1 MLMSVEVS
9 RRKFLQ
15 GSVALSVAGASA
27 ISATNLFSS
36 EHASNEHQSTD
47 SRIPSTITTK
57 TGTGDAQDIPFLCGI
72 CVNKCAGFARVE
84 DGIVTKLNP
93 NPYFPKNRNMLCARG
108 NAGIQTMYDPD
119 RLKYPMVRIG
129 ERGDGK
135 YKRVTWDEA
144 YDAILNGTDKFKGL
158 KQILDEEK
166 DNRATIAYCNG
177 EGLSKEGFEVLVG
190 EKLGSPN
197 YVDEISICLETT
209 LGGYV
214 NTIGTY
220 GESDL
225 NNADYLI
232 IAGAN
237 RAEAIITPDTMDMF
251 KRSKGRGLKTIVL
264 DPRFT
269 NTAAKADRW
278 YAVNPGTDLAF
289 VLALT
294 YVVLTEDLYDKD
306 FMEKYGVG
314 FEDYKNH
321 VISNKYTPEWAEKI
335 TNIPAKEIYKT
346 AREFMAAEHPIYY
359 QGRRSVF
366 SKNDFQ
372 LRRAMALFQALSG
385 NLDKKG
391 GIVYGQKLKLPKEEI
406 NVPMYAQVES
416 RFDTEGIA
424 IPAQKTGSWIVL
436 RNMVLEGKN
445 PYPLRVMM
453 MRKHNPM
460 SGVPNTKK
468 TEEFLKKM
476 DLNVMID
483 ILPSDTTMF
492 ADVILP
498 EASYLERTS
507 PVASYGALEPAI
519 VMRKQAVKPLYET
532 KEPEV
537 IYKELAEKLSK
548 PLWEITKKYDEDV
561 QDDTEG
567 MSEKEIEE
575 YYEENGFNLADAW
588 EKPVYEQ
595 NKERI
600 EKAFGEEAWKMLDEK
615 GVYYPNMDKYH
626 KQLNPNEYQYYP
638 EKAKNYTTKKDDL
651 KIVCNFK
658 NLAKKGIDPMPT
670 WKDDYNFVVP
680 DGQFRLITGRH
691 AQFTQSGTTNN
702 AMLRDLIPT
711 NYIWINNQVCEK
723 MGIAF
728 GDKVEVKSNIGK
740 VTIMAYPTNKIA
752 PNQIFMLHGFGGSS
766 EKMELAY
773 GNGAN
778 DALLIEDKIEPVY
791 GAAVMHETN
800 VEIRKV

>member
-1 MLMSVEVS
+1 MKVEIS
-9 RRKFLQ
+9 RRRFLQ
-15 GSVALSVAGASA
+15 GSVALTIVGGTG

-36 EHASNEHQSTD
+36 EEEGEHKL
-47 SRIPSTITTK
+47 PENITTK
-57 TGTGDAQDIPFLCGI
+57 TSTKKAKHVPFLCGI

-84 DGIVTKLNP
+84 DGVVTKLDP
-93 NPYFPKNRNMLCARG
+93 NPYFPKSRNMLCPRG
-108 NAGIQTMYDPD
+108 NAGIQTLYDPD
-119 RLKYPMVRIG
+119 RLKYPLIRIG

-135 YKRVTWDEA
+135 YKRVSWEEA

-166 DNRATIAYCNG
+166 DNRATIGYCNG
-177 EGLSKEGFEVLVG
+177 EGLSKEGFEVLMG
-190 EKLGSPN
+190 EKIGTPN

-220 GESDL
+220 GEADL

-251 KRSKGRGLKTIVL
+251 KRTQRRGLKTIVL

-278 YAVNPGTDLAF
+278 YAINPGTDLAF

-294 YVVLTEDLYDKD
+294 YVVINEELYDKE
-306 FMEKYGVG
+306 FVTKHGVG
-314 FEDYKNH
+314 FEDYKKH
-321 VISNKYTPEWAEKI
+321 ILSKKYTPEWAEKI
-335 TNIPAKEIYKT
+335 TGIPASEIYKT

-366 SKNDFQ
+366 AKNDFQ
-372 LRRAMALFQALSG
+372 LRRAMAIFQALSG

-391 GIVYGQKLKLPKEEI
+391 GIIYGKKLELPKEEV
-406 NVPMYAQVES
+406 NAPMYAQVKE

-424 IPAQKTGSWIVL
+424 IPSQKTGSWIVF
-436 RNMVLEGKN
+436 RNMVLEGKA
-445 PYPLRVMM
+445 PYPIRAMFI
-453 MRKHNPM
+453 RKHNPM

-476 DLNVMID
+476 DLNVVID
-483 ILPSDTTMF
+483 ILPSDTAMY

-519 VMRKQAVKPLYET
+519 VQRKAAIKPMFET
-532 KEPEV
+532 KVPEQ

-561 QDDTEG
+561 QEEIKG
-567 MSEKEIEE
+567 MSKEEEEK
-575 YYEENGFNLADAW
+575 YYKENGFDLADAW
-588 EKPVYEQ
+588 EKSVEES
-595 NKERI
+595 NKERVI
-600 EKAFGEEAWKMLDEK
+600 KAFGEEAWKILEEK
-615 GVYYPNMDKYH
+615 GVYYPNIEKYH

-638 EKAKNYTTKKDDL
+638 EDKKNYTTKKDDL
-651 KIVCNFK
+651 KVVFNFK
-658 NLAKKGIDPMPT
+658 NLAKKGVDPMPT
-670 WKDDYNFVVP
+670 WHDEWNFKVP
-680 DGQFRLITGRH
+680 EGKFRLVTGRH

-702 AMLRDLIPT
+702 VMLRDLIPT
-711 NYIWINNQVCEK
+711 NYVWINSRVAKEK
-723 MGIAF
+723 GIKF
-728 GDKVEVKSNIGK
+728 GDMVEVKSSVGK
-740 VTIMAYPTNKIA
+740 VTIKAYPTEKIA

-766 EKMELAY
+766 PLMEFAY

-778 DALLIEDKIEPVY
+778 DAAIIEDKIEPVY

>member
-1 MLMSVEVS
+1 MSVEVS

-27 ISATNLFSS
+27 ISATNLFSN
-36 EHASNEHQSTD
+36 EHASEHQSTN

-57 TGTGDAQDIPFLCGI
+57 TGVENGENIPFLCGI

-84 DGIVTKLNP
+84 NGIVTKLNP
-93 NPYFPKNRNMLCARG
+93 NPYFPKSRNMLCPRG
-108 NAGIQTMYDPD
+108 NAGIQTLYDPD

-129 ERGDGK
+129 QRGDGK

-144 YDAILNGTDKFKGL
+144 YEAILNGTDKFKGI
-158 KQILDEEK
+158 KKILDEEK

-190 EKLGSPN
+190 EKIGSPN

-220 GESDL
+220 GEADL

-269 NTAAKADRW
+269 NTAIKADRW
-278 YAVNPGTDLAF
+278 YAINPGTDLAF

-294 YVVLTEDLYDKD
+294 YIVMKEELYNKD
-306 FMEKYGVG
+306 FISKHMEG
-314 FEDYKNH
+314 FEEYKKHILSHN
-321 VISNKYTPEWAEKI
+321 YTPEWAAKI
-335 TNIPAKEIYKT
+335 TNISAKEIYKT
-346 AREFMAAEHPIYY
+346 AREFMAARSPIYY

-372 LRRAMALFQALSG
+372 LRRAMAIFQGLSG

-391 GIVYGQKLKLPKEEI
+391 GIVYGQKLQLPKEEV
-406 NVPMYAQVES
+406 NAPLYAQVQA

-424 IPAQKTGSWIVL
+424 IPSLKTGSWIVL

-445 PYPLRVMM
+445 PYPLRAMF

-483 ILPSDTTMF
+483 ILPSDTAMF

-507 PVASYGALEPAI
+507 PVASYGGLEPAI
-519 VMRKQAVKPLYET
+519 VQRKAAIKPLYET
-532 KEPEV
+532 KTPEV

-561 QDDTEG
+561 QDETEG
-567 MSEKEIEE
+567 MSKKEIEA
-575 YYEENGFNLADAW
+575 YYEENGFNLAQPW
-588 EKPVYEQ
+588 EKPVHEQ
-595 NKERI
+595 NEERVT
-600 EKAFGEEAWKMLDEK
+600 KAFGKKAWAILDEK
-615 GVYYPNMDKYH
+615 GVYYPNIEEYH
-626 KQLNPNEYQYYP
+626 KQLNPNEFQYYP
-638 EKAKNYTTKKDDL
+638 ENKKNYTTQKEKL
-651 KIVCNFK
+651 KVKCNLT
-658 NLAKKGIDPMPT
+658 NLAKKGVDAMPT
-670 WKDDYNFVVP
+670 WHDDYEFSVP
-680 DGQFRLITGRH
+680 KGKFRLITGRH

-702 AMLRDLIPT
+702 LMLRDLIPT
-711 NYIWINNQVCEK
+711 NYIWINNQVCEN
-723 MGIAF
+723 MGLKF

-740 VTIMAYPTNKIA
+740 IRIMTYPTNKIA

-766 EKMELAY
+766 EKMEISE

>member
-1 MLMSVEVS
+1 MQVEIS

-15 GSVALSVAGASA
+15 GSVALSIVGGSA
-27 ISATNLFSS
+27 VSTTNLFS
-36 EHASNEHQSTD
+36 NEHEGHHSV
-47 SRIPSTITTK
+47 PENITTK
-57 TGTGDAQDIPFLCGI
+57 TSTKKAEDIPFLCGI

-84 DGIVTKLNP
+84 DGVVTKLNP
-93 NPYFPKNRNMLCARG
+93 NPYFPKSRNMLCPRG
-108 NAGIQTMYDPD
+108 NAGIQTTYDPD

-135 YKRVTWDEA
+135 YKRVTWEEA
-144 YDAILNGTDKFKGL
+144 YEAILNGTDKFKGI

-166 DNRATIAYCNG
+166 DNRSTIAYCNG

-190 EKLGSPN
+190 EKIGSPN

-220 GESDL
+220 GEADL

-251 KRSKGRGLKTIVL
+251 KRTQRRGMKTIVL

-294 YVVLTEDLYDKD
+294 YVVMTEELYDKAFVTKHGD
-306 FMEKYGVG
+306 G

-321 VISNKYTPEWAEKI
+321 IISHKYTPEWAEKI
-335 TNIPAKEIYKT
+335 TNISAKEIYKT

-372 LRRAMALFQALSG
+372 LRRAMAIFQGLSG

-391 GIVYGQKLKLPKEEI
+391 GIVYGQKLALPKEEI
-406 NVPMYAQVES
+406 NSPMYGQVKP

-424 IPAQKTGSWIVL
+424 IPAGKTGSWIVL

-445 PYPLRVMM
+445 PYPLRAMF

-460 SGVPNTKK
+460 SGVPNTAK
-468 TEEFLKKM
+468 TVEFLKKM

-507 PVASYGALEPAI
+507 PLATYGALEPAI
-519 VMRKQAVKPLYET
+519 VQRRAAIKPLYET
-532 KEPEV
+532 KVPEE
-537 IYKELAEKLSK
+537 IYRELAEKLSK
-548 PLWEITKKYDEDV
+548 PLWENTLKYDEDV
-561 QDDTEG
+561 QDDTKG
-567 MSEKEIEE
+567 MSAEELEK
-575 YYEENGFNLADAW
+575 YYKENGFDLAEPW
-588 EKPVYEQ
+588 EKPVHEQ
-595 NKERI
+595 NEERMV
-600 EKAFGEEAWKMLDEK
+600 EAFGKEAWETLNEK
-615 GVYYPNMDKYH
+615 GVWYPNMEQYH
-626 KQLNPNEYQYYP
+626 KQLNPNEFQYYP
-638 EKAKNYTTKKDDL
+638 ESKKHYTTKKDDL
-651 KIVCNFK
+651 KVVFNFK

-670 WKDDYNFVVP
+670 WHDEWNFSVP
-680 DGQFRLITGRH
+680 EGKFRLVTGRH

-702 AMLRDLIPT
+702 IMLRDLIPT
-711 NYIWINNQVCEK
+711 NYIWINSRVAKEK
-723 MGIAF
+723 GIAF
-728 GDKVEVKSNIGK
+728 GDMLEVKSSIGK
-740 VTIMAYPTNKIA
+740 INIKAYPTEKIA

-766 EKMELAY
+766 EEMEFAY
-773 GNGAN
+773 GNGGN
-778 DALLIEDKIEPVY
+778 DAAIIEDKIEPVY

>member
-1 MLMSVEVS
+1 MEVEVS

-15 GSVALSVAGASA
+15 GTVALTVVGATALST
-27 ISATNLFSS
+27 TNLL
-36 EHASNEHQSTD
+36 SNEEKENGSFQV
-47 SRIPSTITTK
+47 TTK
-57 TGTGDAQDIPFLCGI
+57 TGQGEAENVPFLCGI

-84 DGIVTKLNP
+84 DGVVTKLNP
-93 NPYFPKNRNMLCARG
+93 NPYFPKSRNMLCPRG
-108 NAGIQTMYDPD
+108 NAGIQTTYDPD
-119 RLKYPMVRIG
+119 RLKYPLIRIG

-135 YKRVTWDEA
+135 YKRVSWEEA
-144 YDAILNGTDKFKGL
+144 YDAILNGVEGKFKGL

-166 DNRATIAYCNG
+166 DNRATIGYCNG
-177 EGLSKEGFEVLVG
+177 EGLSKEGFEVLMG
-190 EKLGSPN
+190 EKIGTPN

-220 GESDL
+220 GEADL

-251 KRSKGRGLKTIVL
+251 KRTRGRGLKTIVI

-278 YAVNPGTDLAF
+278 YAINPGTDLAF

-294 YVVLTEDLYDKD
+294 YVAINEELYDKK
-306 FMEKYGVG
+306 FVKKYGVG
-314 FEDYKNH
+314 FEDYKKH
-321 VISNKYTPEWAEKI
+321 ILSNNYTPEWAEKI
-335 TNIPAKEIYKT
+335 TNIPASEIYKT

-359 QGRRSVF
+359 QGRRSVWA
-366 SKNDFQ
+366 KNDFQ
-372 LRRAMALFQALSG
+372 LRRAMALFQGLSG

-391 GIVYGQKLKLPKEEI
+391 GIIYGKKLALPKEEI
-406 NVPMYAQVES
+406 NTPMYAQVKP
-416 RFDTEGIA
+416 RFDTDGIA
-424 IPAQKTGSWIVL
+424 IPAQKTGSWIVF
-436 RNMVLEGKN
+436 RNMVLEGKA
-445 PYPLRVMM
+445 PYPIRAMFI
-453 MRKHNPM
+453 RKHNPL
-460 SGVPNTKK
+460 SGVPNTNK
-468 TEEFLKKM
+468 TIEFLKKM

-507 PVASYGALEPAI
+507 PIASYGALEPAI
-519 VMRKQAVKPLYET
+519 VLRKAAIKPLYET
-532 KEPEV
+532 KVPEQ

-561 QDDTEG
+561 QDEIKDRG
-567 MSEKEIEE
+567 EKAV
-575 YYEENGFNLADAW
+575 YEEDGFNLADAW
-588 EKPVYEQ
+588 EKPVEEV
-595 NKERI
+595 NKERVV
-600 EKAFGEEAWKMLDEK
+600 EAFGEKAWEILEEK
-615 GVYYPNMDKYH
+615 GVYYPNMEKYH
-626 KQLNPNEYQYYP
+626 KQLNPNEFQYYP
-638 EKAKNYTTKKDDL
+638 ENKKYYSTQGNKL
-651 KIVCNFK
+651 KVKFNLK
-658 NLAKKGIDPMPT
+658 NLAKKGVDPMPT
-670 WKDDYNFVVP
+670 WHDEWNFSVP
-680 DGQFRLITGRH
+680 EGKFRLVTGRH

-711 NYIWINNQVCEK
+711 NYVWINDGVCK
-723 MGIAF
+723 QKGIKF
-728 GDKVEVKSNIGK
+728 GDKVEISSSIGK

-752 PNQIFMLHGFGGSS
+752 PNQIFLLHGFGGSS
-766 EKMELAY
+766 EGMELAY

-778 DALLIEDKIEPVY
+778 DALIIEDKIEPVY

>member
-1 MLMSVEVS
+1 MSVEVS

-36 EHASNEHQSTD
+36 EHASKHQSANG
-47 SRIPSTITTK
+47 RIPSTITTK
-57 TGTGDAQDIPFLCGI
+57 TSTKEAENVPFLCGI

-84 DGIVTKLNP
+84 DGIITKLNP
-93 NPYFPKNRNMLCARG
+93 NPYFPKSRNMLCPRG
-108 NAGIQTMYDPD
+108 NAGIQTLYDPD
-119 RLKYPMVRIG
+119 RLKYPMIRIG

-144 YDAILNGTDKFKGL
+144 YEAILNGTNKFKGI

-166 DNRATIAYCNG
+166 DNRATIGYCNG

-190 EKLGSPN
+190 EKIGSPN

-214 NTIGTY
+214 NTLGTY
-220 GESDL
+220 GEADL

-269 NTAAKADRW
+269 NTSAKADRW

-289 VLALT
+289 VLSLT
-294 YVVLTEDLYDKD
+294 YVVLKEELYDKD
-306 FMEKYGVG
+306 FVAEHGIG
-314 FEDYKNH
+314 FDEYKNT
-321 VISNKYTPEWAEKI
+321 ILSSKYTPEWAAEI

-346 AREFMAAEHPIYY
+346 AREFMQARSPIYY

-372 LRRAMALFQALSG
+372 LRRAMATFQALSG

-391 GIVYGQKLKLPKEEI
+391 GLVYGEKLALPKEDI
-406 NVPMYAQVES
+406 NAPIYGQAQP
-416 RFDTEGIA
+416 RFDKEGIA
-424 IPAQKTGSWIVL
+424 IPSQKTGSWIVF
-436 RNMVLEGKN
+436 RNMVLEGKA
-445 PYPLRVMM
+445 PYKVRSMF
-453 MRKHNPM
+453 MRKHNPLA
-460 SGVPNTKK
+460 GVPNTKK
-468 TEEFLKKM
+468 TVQFLKMM

-483 ILPSDTTMF
+483 ILPSDTTMY
-492 ADVILP
+492 ADVVLP

-507 PVASYGALEPAI
+507 PVSSYGATEPAI
-519 VMRKQAVKPLYET
+519 VQRKASIAPLYET
-532 KEPEV
+532 KTPEV

-567 MSEKEIEE
+567 MSPKEILA
-575 YYEENGFNLADAW
+575 YYKENGFDLTDPW
-588 EKPVYEQ
+588 EKPVEEQ
-595 NKERI
+595 NKEKVVSMYG
-600 EKAFGEEAWKMLDEK
+600 EKAWKILEER
-615 GVYYPNMDKYH
+615 GVYYPHIEEYH
-626 KQLNPNEYQYYP
+626 KQLNPNESEYYP
-638 EKAKNYTTKKDDL
+638 DNKKKYTTQNDKL
-651 KIVCNFK
+651 KVHFTLP
-658 NLAKKGIDPMPT
+658 NLAKKGVDAVPT
-670 WKDDYNFVVP
+670 WHDDYKFSVP
-680 DGQFRLITGRH
+680 EGQFRLVTGRH

-711 NYIWINNQVCEK
+711 NYIWINQRVADK
-723 MGIAF
+723 RGIKF

-740 VTIMAYPTNKIA
+740 VEILAYPTEKIA

-766 EKMELAY
+766 EKMEMAY
-773 GNGAN
+773 GMGAN

>member
-1 MLMSVEVS
+1 MSVEVS

-36 EHASNEHQSTD
+36 EHASEHQSTN

-57 TGTGDAQDIPFLCGI
+57 TGTGKAEDVPFLCGI

-84 DGIVTKLNP
+84 DGIITKLNP
-93 NPYFPKNRNMLCARG
+93 NPYFPKSRNMLCPRG
-108 NAGIQTMYDPD
+108 NAGIQTLYDPD

-144 YDAILNGTDKFKGL
+144 YDAILNGTDKFKGI

-166 DNRATIAYCNG
+166 DNRATIGYCNG
-177 EGLSKEGFEVLVG
+177 EGLSKEGFEVLMG
-190 EKLGSPN
+190 EKIGTPN
-197 YVDEISICLETT
+197 YVDEISICLETV
-209 LGGYV
+209 LGGYFT
-214 NTIGTY
+214 TIGTY

-251 KRSKGRGLKTIVL
+251 KRSKGRGLKTVVL

-278 YAVNPGTDLAF
+278 LAINPGTDLAF

-294 YVVLTEDLYDKD
+294 YVALKEELYDKD
-306 FMEKYGVG
+306 FAAKHMDG
-314 FEDYKNH
+314 FEAYKKHILSHN
-321 VISNKYTPEWAEKI
+321 YTPEWAEKF
-335 TNIPAKEIYKT
+335 TNIPAKLIYKT
-346 AREFMAAEHPIYY
+346 AREFMAARSPIYY

-366 SKNDFQ
+366 SKNDYQ
-372 LRRAMALFQALSG
+372 LRRAMAIFQGLSG

-391 GIVYGQKLKLPKEEI
+391 GIVYGDKIKLPKEDI
-406 NVPMYAQVES
+406 NAPLYAQVKP
-416 RFDTEGIA
+416 RFDTQGIA
-424 IPAQKTGSWIVL
+424 IPSLKTGSWIVF
-436 RNMVLEGKN
+436 RNMILEGKN
-445 PYPLRVMM
+445 PYPVRAMF

-460 SGVPNTKK
+460 SGVPNTTK
-468 TEEFLKKM
+468 TEAFLKKM

-483 ILPSDTTMF
+483 ILPSDTAMY

-507 PVASYGALEPAI
+507 PIASYGGLEPAI
-519 VMRKQAVKPLYET
+519 VQRKAAIKPLYESKT
-532 KEPEV
+532 PEV

-561 QDDTEG
+561 QDDIDG
-567 MSEKEIEE
+567 LSEKEIEA
-575 YYEENGFNLADAW
+575 YYEENGFNLADPW
-588 EKPVYEQ
+588 EKSVEED
-595 NKERI
+595 NKEKVVKLFG
-600 EKAFGEEAWKMLDEK
+600 EKAWAIIEEK
-615 GVYYPNMDKYH
+615 GVYYPNMEEYH
-626 KQLNPNEYQYYP
+626 KQLNPNEFQYYP
-638 EKAKNYTTKKDDL
+638 ESKKNYTTQNEKL
-651 KIVCNFK
+651 KVKCVLP
-658 NLAKKGIDPMPT
+658 NLANKGVDAMPT
-670 WKDDYNFVVP
+670 WHDEYAFNVP
-680 DGQFRLITGRH
+680 EGKFRLVTGRH

-711 NYIWINNQVCEK
+711 NYIWMNNQVCEK
-723 MGIAF
+723 MGIKF
-728 GDKVEVKSNIGK
+728 GDKVEVKSSVGK

-778 DALLIEDKIEPVY
+778 DALIIEDKIEPVY

>member
-1 MLMSVEVS
+1 MQVEIS

-15 GSVALSVAGASA
+15 GSVALSIVGGTAVSTTSLLSGEQE
-27 ISATNLFSS
+27 
-36 EHASNEHQSTD
+36 EHHTLPEN
-47 SRIPSTITTK
+47 ITTK
-57 TGTGDAQDIPFLCGI
+57 TGTGKAENIPFLCGI

-84 DGIVTKLNP
+84 NGVITKLNP
-93 NPYFPKNRNMLCARG
+93 NPYFPKSRNMLCPRG
-108 NAGIQTMYDPD
+108 NAGIQTTYDPD
-119 RLKYPMVRIG
+119 RLKYPLIRIG

-135 YKRVTWDEA
+135 YKRVSWDEA
-144 YDAILNGTDKFKGL
+144 YEAILNGTDKFKGI
-158 KQILDEEK
+158 KHILDEEK
-166 DNRATIAYCNG
+166 DNRATIGYCNG

-190 EKLGSPN
+190 EKIGSPN

-209 LGGYV
+209 LGAYV

-220 GESDL
+220 GEADL

-251 KRSKGRGLKTIVL
+251 KRTQRRGLKTIVL

-294 YVVLTEDLYDKD
+294 YVVMNEALYDKD
-306 FMEKYGVG
+306 FVTKHGVG
-314 FEDYKNH
+314 FEEYKNH
-321 VISNKYTPEWAEKI
+321 ILSHKYTPEWAEKI

-372 LRRAMALFQALSG
+372 LRRAMAIFQALSG

-391 GIVYGQKLKLPKEEI
+391 GIIYGQKLALPKEEV
-406 NVPMYAQVES
+406 NSPMYAQVKD
-416 RFDTEGIA
+416 RFDKDGIA
-424 IPAQKTGSWIVL
+424 IPAQKTGSWIVF
-436 RNMVLEGKN
+436 RNMVLEGKA
-445 PYPLRVMM
+445 PYPIRAMF
-453 MRKHNPM
+453 MRKHNPLA
-460 SGVPNTKK
+460 GVPNTAK
-468 TEEFLKKM
+468 TVEFLKKM

-483 ILPSDTTMF
+483 ILPSDTAMY

-507 PVASYGALEPAI
+507 PVASYGFLEPAI
-519 VMRKQAVKPLYET
+519 VQRRAAIKPLFET
-532 KEPEV
+532 KVPEQ

-561 QDDTEG
+561 QDDLKGKSKEEE
-567 MSEKEIEE
+567 EK
-575 YYEENGFNLADAW
+575 YYKANGFDLADAW
-588 EKPVYEQ
+588 EKPVEEA
-595 NKERI
+595 NKERVA
-600 EKAFGEEAWKMLDEK
+600 KAFGEKAWKTLEEK
-615 GVYYPNMDKYH
+615 GVFYPEMEKYH
-626 KQLNPNEYQYYP
+626 KQLNPNEFQYYP
-638 EKAKNYTTKKDDL
+638 DNKKYYTTRKDAL
-651 KIVCNFK
+651 KVVFNFK
-658 NLAKKGIDPMPT
+658 NLTKKGVDAMPT
-670 WKDDYNFVVP
+670 WYDKWNFSVP
-680 DGQFRLITGRH
+680 DGQFRLVTGRH

-702 AMLRDLIPT
+702 MMLRDLIPT
-711 NYIWINNQVCEK
+711 NYIWINSRVASQR
-723 MGIAF
+723 GIKF
-728 GDKVEVKSNIGK
+728 GDVVEVKSSVGK
-740 VTIMAYPTNKIA
+740 ITIKAYPTEKIA

-766 EKMELAY
+766 EKMEMAY
-773 GNGAN
+773 GNGGN
-778 DALLIEDKIEPVY
+778 DAAIIEDKIEPVY

>member
-1 MLMSVEVS
+1 MEVEVS

-15 GSVALSVAGASA
+15 GTVAMSIVGGAA
-27 ISATNLFSS
+27 ATSLFSS
-36 EHASNEHQSTD
+36 EHEGHRENGHV
-47 SRIPSTITTK
+47 PSSITTK
-57 TGTGDAQDIPFLCGI
+57 TSTKKAENIPFLCGI

-84 DGIVTKLNP
+84 DGVVTKLNP
-93 NPYFPKNRNMLCARG
+93 NPYFPKSRNMLCARG

-119 RLKYPMVRIG
+119 RLKYPLIRVG

-135 YKRVTWDEA
+135 YKRATWEEA
-144 YDAILNGTDKFKGL
+144 YEAILNGTDKFKGMT
-158 KQILDEEK
+158 KILDEEK
-166 DNRATIAYCNG
+166 DNRATIGYCNG

-190 EKLGSPN
+190 EKIGTPN

-220 GESDL
+220 GEADL

-232 IAGAN
+232 CAGAN

-251 KRSKGRGLKTIVL
+251 KRTKGRGLKTIVL

-269 NTAAKADRW
+269 NTAVKADKW
-278 YAVNPGTDLAF
+278 LAINPGTDLAF

-294 YVVLTEDLYDKD
+294 YVVMDEELYNADFLKD
-306 FMEKYGVG
+306 HAVG
-314 FEDYKNH
+314 FEDYKKH
-321 VISNKYTPEWAEKI
+321 ILSNKYTPEWAEKI
-335 TNIPAKEIYKT
+335 TNIKATDIYT
-346 AREFMAAEHPIYY
+346 IAREFMAARSPIYY

-372 LRRAMALFQALSG
+372 LRRAMAIFQGLSG

-391 GIVYGQKLKLPKEEI
+391 GIIYGKKLALPKEEI
-406 NVPMYAQVES
+406 NAPIYGQVES
-416 RFDTEGIA
+416 RFDRDGIA
-424 IPAQKTGSWIVL
+424 IPSQKTGSWIVF
-436 RNMVLEGKN
+436 RNMVLEDKA
-445 PYPLRVMM
+445 PYPVRIMM

-519 VMRKQAVKPLYET
+519 VMRKQASKPLFET
-532 KEPEV
+532 KEPET

-561 QDDTEG
+561 QEEIDG

-588 EKPVYEQ
+588 EKPVYEA
-595 NKERI
+595 NKEMV
-600 EKAFGEEAWKMLDEK
+600 EKTFGKKAWETLDEK

-626 KQLNPNEYQYYP
+626 KQLNVNESQYYP
-638 EKAKNYTTKKDDL
+638 ENKKHYTTQGKAL
-651 KIVCNFK
+651 KVNINFK
-658 NLAKKGIDPMPT
+658 NLAKKGIDPMPA
-670 WKDDYNFVVP
+670 WHDEWNFNVP
-680 DGQFRLITGRH
+680 EGKFRLVTGRH

-702 AMLRDLIPT
+702 AMLRDLIST
-711 NYIWINNQVCEK
+711 NYLWINK
-723 MGIAF
+723 RIADKKGIKF
-728 GDKVEVKSNIGK
+728 GDNVEVKSNIGAIEIK
-740 VTIMAYPTNKIA
+740 AYPTEKIA

-766 EKMELAY
+766 EGMEMAY
-773 GNGAN
+773 GRGVN
-778 DALLIEDKIEPVY
+778 DALIIEDKIEPVY
-791 GAAVMHETN
+791 GAAVMHETD

>member
-1 MLMSVEVS
+1 MEIEIS

-15 GSVALSVAGASA
+15 GTVAMSVVGATA
-27 ISATNLFSS
+27 ATSLL
-36 EHASNEHQSTD
+36 SNEHGHSGGKGHM
-47 SRIPSTITTK
+47 PSSITTK
-57 TGTGDAQDIPFLCGI
+57 TGTGKAERVPFLCGI

-84 DGIVTKLNP
+84 KGVVTKLDP
-93 NPYFPKNRNMLCARG
+93 NPYFPKSRNMLCARG
-108 NAGIQTMYDPD
+108 NAGIQTLYDPD
-119 RLKYPMVRIG
+119 RLKYPLVRIG

-144 YDAILNGTDKFKGL
+144 YEAILNGTDKFKGL

-166 DNRATIAYCNG
+166 DNRSTVAYCNG
-177 EGLSKEGFEVLVG
+177 EGLSKEGFEVLMG
-190 EKLGSPN
+190 EKIGTPN
-197 YVDEISICLETT
+197 YVDEISICLETV

-214 NTIGTY
+214 NTIGAY

-237 RAEAIITPDTMDMF
+237 RAEAIITPDTMDLF
-251 KRSKGRGLKTIVL
+251 KRTKGRGLKTIVL
-264 DPRFT
+264 DPRCT

-278 YAVNPGTDLAF
+278 YAINPGTDLAF

-294 YVVLTEDLYDKD
+294 YVVLNEELYDKD
-306 FMEKYGVG
+306 FVTKHGIG
-314 FEDYKNH
+314 FIDYKNH
-321 VISNKYTPEWAEKI
+321 ILSKKYTPEWAEKI

-346 AREFMAAEHPIYY
+346 AKEFMAARSPIYY

-372 LRRAMALFQALSG
+372 LRRAMAIFQGLSG

-391 GIVYGQKLKLPKEEI
+391 GIIYGQKLSLPKEDI
-406 NVPMYAQVES
+406 NAPIYAQAQS
-416 RFDTEGIA
+416 RFDKDGIA
-424 IPAQKTGSWIVL
+424 IPSEKTGSWIVF
-436 RNMVLEGKN
+436 RNMVLEGKA
-445 PYPLRVMM
+445 PYPVRAMF

-460 SGVPNTKK
+460 AGVPNTKK
-468 TEEFLKKM
+468 TEAFLKKM

-483 ILPSDTTMF
+483 ILPSDTTMYC
-492 ADVILP
+492 DVILP

-507 PVASYGALEPAI
+507 PVASYGGLEPAI
-519 VMRKQAVKPLYET
+519 VQRKAAIKPLFET
-532 KEPEV
+532 KVPEE
-537 IYKELAEKLSK
+537 IYKELAEKFSK

-567 MSEKEIEE
+567 MKSADLDE
-575 YYEENGFNLADAW
+575 YYKENGFDLSEPWEKTVHEQNEEKIVEAYGKEAW
-588 EKPVYEQ
+588 E
-595 NKERI
+595 
-600 EKAFGEEAWKMLDEK
+600 MLDEK
-615 GVYYPNMDKYH
+615 GVFYPHMDEYH
-626 KQLNPNEYQYYP
+626 KPLNVNESQYYP
-638 EKAKNYTTKKDDL
+638 EDKKNYTTKKEAL
-651 KIVCNFK
+651 KIVFNFK
-658 NLAKKGIDPMPT
+658 NLTKKGVDAMPT
-670 WKDDYNFVVP
+670 WHDEWNFSVP
-680 DGQFRLITGRH
+680 EGKFRLVTGRH

-702 AMLRDLIPT
+702 VMLRDLIPT
-711 NYIWINNQVCEK
+711 NYLWINTRIANAK
-723 MGIAF
+723 GIKF
-728 GDKVEVKSNIGK
+728 GDMLEVKSSIGK
-740 VTIMAYPTNKIA
+740 VHIKAYPTEKIA

-766 EKMELAY
+766 QDMEFAY

>member
-1 MLMSVEVS
+1 MKVEIS

-15 GSVALSVAGASA
+15 GSVALSIAGGTAV
-27 ISATNLFSS
+27 SATNLFSS
-36 EHASNEHQSTD
+36 EHEEGHSLPKN
-47 SRIPSTITTK
+47 ITTK
-57 TGTGDAQDIPFLCGI
+57 TSTKKAENIPFLCGI

-84 DGIVTKLNP
+84 DGVVTKLNP
-93 NPYFPKNRNMLCARG
+93 NPYFPKSRNMLCPRG

-119 RLKYPMVRIG
+119 RLKYPLVRIG

-135 YKRVTWDEA
+135 YKKVSWEEA
-144 YDAILNGTDKFKGL
+144 YEAILNGTDKFKGI

-166 DNRATIAYCNG
+166 DNRATIGYCNG
-177 EGLSKEGFEVLVG
+177 EGLSKEEFEVLMG
-190 EKLGSPN
+190 EKIGTPN

-220 GESDL
+220 GEADL

-232 IAGAN
+232 CAGAN

-251 KRSKGRGLKTIVL
+251 KRTQRRGLKTIVL

-294 YVVLTEDLYDKD
+294 YVVMSEDLYDKD
-306 FMEKYGVG
+306 FVTKHGDG

-321 VISNKYTPEWAEKI
+321 ILSHKYTPEWAEKI

-372 LRRAMALFQALSG
+372 LRRAMAIFQALSG

-391 GIVYGQKLKLPKEEI
+391 GIIYGKKLALPKEEI
-406 NVPMYAQVES
+406 NTPMYAQVEE

-424 IPAQKTGSWIVL
+424 IPSQKTGSWIAF
-436 RNMVLEGKN
+436 RNMVLEGKA
-445 PYPLRVMM
+445 PYPVRSMF

-483 ILPSDTTMF
+483 ILPSDTAMF

-507 PVASYGALEPAI
+507 PVASYGGLEPAI
-519 VMRKQAVKPLYET
+519 VQRKAAVKPLFET
-532 KEPEV
+532 KVPEV
-537 IYKELAEKLSK
+537 IFKELAEKLSK

-561 QDDTEG
+561 QEELKG
-567 MSEKEIEE
+567 KSKEEEEK
-575 YYEENGFNLADAW
+575 YYKENGFDLADAW
-588 EKPVYEQ
+588 EKTFEES
-595 NKERI
+595 NKEKV
-600 EKAFGEEAWKMLDEK
+600 EKTYGEEAWKTLEEK
-615 GVYYPNMDKYH
+615 GVFYPNMDKYH

-638 EKAKNYTTKKDDL
+638 ENKKNYTTKKDEL
-651 KIVCNFK
+651 KVVFNFK
-658 NLAKKGIDPMPT
+658 NLAKKGVDPMPT
-670 WKDDYNFVVP
+670 WKDEWNFSVP
-680 DGQFRLITGRH
+680 EGKFRLVTGRH

-702 AMLRDLIPT
+702 VMLRDLIPT
-711 NYIWINNQVCEK
+711 NYIWINSRVAK
-723 MGIAF
+723 KRGIKF
-728 GDKVEVKSNIGK
+728 GDMLEVKSSIGK
-740 VTIMAYPTNKIA
+740 INIKAYPTEKIA

-766 EKMELAY
+766 EAMEFAY
-773 GNGAN
+773 GNGGN
-778 DALLIEDKIEPVY
+778 DAAIIEDKIEPVY
-791 GAAVMHETN
+791 GAAVMHETD

>member
-1 MLMSVEVS
+1 MDVEIS

-15 GSVALSVAGASA
+15 GTVAMSVVGATT
-27 ISATNLFSS
+27 ATNLFS
-36 EHASNEHQSTD
+36 NEHGSNSGQTD
-47 SRIPSTITTK
+47 ERMPKSITTK
-57 TGTGDAQDIPFLCGI
+57 TGLEKAENVPFLCGI
-72 CVNKCAGFARVE
+72 CVNKCAGLARVE
-84 DGIVTKLNP
+84 DGIITKLNP
-93 NPYFPKNRNMLCARG
+93 NPYFPKSRNMLCARG
-108 NAGIQTMYDPD
+108 NAGIQTAYDPD
-119 RLKYPMVRIG
+119 RLKYPMIRIG

-144 YDAILNGTDKFKGL
+144 YEAILNGTDKFKGL
-158 KQILDEEK
+158 AQILEEEK
-166 DNRATIAYCNG
+166 DNRATIGYCNG

-190 EKLGSPN
+190 EKLGTPN
-197 YVDEISICLETT
+197 YVDEISICLETA

-220 GESDL
+220 GEADL

-237 RAEAIITPDTMDMF
+237 RAEAIITPDTMDLF
-251 KRSKGRGLKTIVL
+251 KRSKGRGVKTIVL

-269 NTAAKADRW
+269 NTSAKADRW

-294 YVVLTEDLYDKD
+294 YVVLSEELYDKD
-306 FMEKYGVG
+306 FVAKHGVG
-314 FEDYKNH
+314 FEDYKKH
-321 VISNKYTPEWAEKI
+321 ILSNKYTPEWAEKI
-335 TNIPAKEIYKT
+335 TNIKAKEIYKT
-346 AREFMAAEHPIYY
+346 AREFMAARSPIYY

-372 LRRAMALFQALSG
+372 LRRAMAIFQGLSG

-391 GIVYGQKLKLPKEEI
+391 GIVYGQKLKLPKEDI
-406 NVPMYAQVES
+406 NTPLYAQVKE
-416 RFDTEGIA
+416 RFDGKDIA
-424 IPAQKTGSWIVL
+424 IPSGKTGSWIQF
-436 RNMVLEGKN
+436 RNMILDGSA
-445 PYPLRVMM
+445 PYPVRAML

-468 TEEFLKKM
+468 TAEFLRKM

-498 EASYLERTS
+498 EATYLERTS
-507 PVASYGALEPAI
+507 PVASYGGLEPAI
-519 VMRKQAVKPLYET
+519 VQRKQAVKPLFET

-537 IYKELAEKLSK
+537 IYKEIAEKLSK

-567 MSEKEIEE
+567 MSEKEIEA

-588 EKPVYEQ
+588 EKPVHEL
-595 NKERI
+595 NEERI
-600 EKAFGEEAWKMLDEK
+600 TQAFGKEAWETLDEK
-615 GVYYPNMDKYH
+615 GVYYPKMEEYH

-651 KIVCNFK
+651 KVVFNFK
-658 NLAKKGIDPMPT
+658 NLASKGIDSMPA
-670 WKDDYNFVVP
+670 WHDDWNFSVPKD
-680 DGQFRLITGRH
+680 QFRLITGRH

-702 AMLRDLIPT
+702 LMLRDLIPT
-711 NYIWINNQVCEK
+711 NYIWINNQVCDK

-728 GDKVEVKSNIGK
+728 GDTVEVKSNIGK
-740 VTIMAYPTNKIA
+740 ITIMAYPTNKIA

-766 EKMELAY
+766 KEMEMAY